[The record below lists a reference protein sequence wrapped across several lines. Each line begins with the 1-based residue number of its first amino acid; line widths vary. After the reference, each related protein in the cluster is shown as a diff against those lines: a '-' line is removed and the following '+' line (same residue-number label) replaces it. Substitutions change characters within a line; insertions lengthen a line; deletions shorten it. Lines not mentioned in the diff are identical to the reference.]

1 MTPEQPQPTTKPL
14 NFIEEIMEADLAS
27 SKHEGRVM
35 TRFPP
40 EPNGYLHIGHA
51 KSICINFGL
60 AQKYGG
66 KTNLRFDDTNPVKE
80 DVEYVDSIRE
90 DVKWLGFSWKGE
102 FFASDYFQQLYDYAE
117 YLIQQGKAFVCD
129 LSENEIREYRGNF
142 YTPGRP
148 SPFRERQPE
157 ENLEL
162 FRKMRAGEFPDGS
175 KVLRAKI
182 DAQHP
187 NMNMRDPLMYR
198 IRRAR
203 HHRTGNN
210 WCIYPMYDYAH
221 GVCDAIENITHSI
234 CTLEFE
240 DHRPLY
246 EWFLEQDKEEKF
258 FKRPLPRQIEFARL
272 NLTHTVMSKRRLLQ
286 LVQEGHVSG
295 WDDPR
300 MPTICGLRRRG
311 YTPEAIRAFA
321 ERVGVAK
328 RDMTAEVGLLEA
340 CIRECLEA
348 SAPRRMAVLHPL
360 RLTVTNFAREQAF
373 DAELPNHP
381 EKPEMGSRKLP
392 FSGELWIEQ
401 EDFMENPPKKWHRL
415 SLGAEVRLRGACIIK
430 CNEVV
435 KDNAGN
441 VIELRCTWDE
451 NSKGGNAADGRKIKG
466 TIHWVSAAQAINA
479 EVRLYGQLF
488 QLEDPMALPDD
499 QDWRHTIDSNSLEI
513 AKAKLEPSLA
523 DVQMGTRF
531 QFERAGYFALDPDSQ
546 LDRPIFNRVVGLKDS
561 WAKIAGSK

>member
-1 MTPEQPQPTTKPL
+1 
-14 NFIEEIMEADLAS
+14 
-27 SKHEGRVM
+27 
-35 TRFPP
+35 
-40 EPNGYLHIGHA
+40 
-51 KSICINFGL
+51 
-60 AQKYGG
+60 
-66 KTNLRFDDTNPVKE
+66 
-80 DVEYVDSIRE
+80 
-90 DVKWLGFSWKGE
+90 
-102 FFASDYFQQLYDYAE
+102 
-117 YLIQQGKAFVCD
+117 
-129 LSENEIREYRGNF
+129 
-142 YTPGRP
+142 
-148 SPFRERQPE
+148 
-157 ENLEL
+157 
-162 FRKMRAGEFPDGS
+162 
-175 KVLRAKI
+175 
-182 DAQHP
+182 
-187 NMNMRDPLMYR
+187 
-198 IRRAR
+198 
-203 HHRTGNN
+203 
-210 WCIYPMYDYAH
+210 
-221 GVCDAIENITHSI
+221 
-234 CTLEFE
+234 LEFE

-360 RLTVTNFAREQAF
+360 RLTVTNFAPKQAF

-392 FSGELWIEQ
+392 FCGELWIEQ

-415 SLGAEVRLRGACIIK
+415 SLGTEVRLRGACIIK
-430 CNEVV
+430 CSEVV
-435 KDNAGN
+435 KDNVGN

-488 QLEDPMALPDD
+488 PLENPMALPDG

-523 DVQMGTRF
+523 NAQVDTRF
-531 QFERAGYFALDPDSQ
+531 QFERTGYFALDPDS
-546 LDRPIFNRVVGLKDS
+546 LPDRPIFNRVVGLKDS
-561 WAKIAGSK
+561 WAKIVGGK